1 MSEVLVSE
9 SILNSV
15 KQFCGYRPDYDVIDS
30 DFMMLINSDLAT
42 LCQLGIGPK
51 TGFRVLDD
59 SATWDQF
66 LEGRT
71 DLGWVQE
78 YISIK
83 TRLIH
88 DPPTSSSILKA
99 YEEKV
104 KELEWRIVF
113 KNEEGVVVDA
123 VSEDEPDVIF

>member
-1 MSEVLVSE
+1 MSEVVVSD

-15 KQFCGYRPDYDVIDS
+15 KQFCGYRPDYDVFDS
-30 DFMMLINSDLAT
+30 DFKMLINSDLAT

-83 TRLIH
+83 VRLIH

-113 KNEEGVVVDA
+113 KNEEGVIADA

>member
-1 MSEVLVSE
+1 MSEVVVSE

-15 KQFCGYRPDYDVIDS
+15 KKFCGYRPDYDAFDS

-51 TGFRVLDD
+51 TGFRVQDEL
-59 SATWDQF
+59 ATWDQF

>member
-1 MSEVLVSE
+1 MSEVVVSD

-15 KQFCGYRPDYDVIDS
+15 KQFCGYRPDYDVFDS

-51 TGFRVLDD
+51 AGFRVLND
-59 SATWDQF
+59 SATWTQF

-83 TRLIH
+83 VRLIH

-113 KNEEGVVVDA
+113 KNEEGVIADA